1 MSVVITVEYN
11 IYGKQWGIYWNHK
24 ISYATGKESHKHML
38 LWLGSTALP
47 SQNVHHSLYNFH
59 HIGCKPRKLLIILT
73 DTDFT
78 ALINFLF
85 SRIFSI
91 LLSCVGIKLDLNLM
105 SRIQIPL
112 LPASTMILYTIFSS
126 LSPPFTF
133 WAVEGSFSLYRRV
146 PPWLNKSKY
155 PWNKRRKNYPHTI
168 SGGEY
173 VHRI

>member
-1 MSVVITVEYN
+1 MVNSEEFIGTTKYLMLQTKCRINWRCYN
-11 IYGKQWGIYWNHK
+11 WVQLHFQDK
-24 ISYATGKESHKHML
+24 ICNIHFE
-38 LWLGSTALP
+38 
-47 SQNVHHSLYNFH
+47 NFH
-59 HIGCKPRKLLIILT
+59 PICWKPRKLMIILT

-91 LLSCVGIKLDLNLM
+91 LLSCVGIRLDLNLM

-133 WAVEGSFSLYRRV
+133 WAVEGSFSL
-146 PPWLNKSKY
+146 
-155 PWNKRRKNYPHTI
+155 
-168 SGGEY
+168 
-173 VHRI
+173 

>member
-1 MSVVITVEYN
+1 M
-11 IYGKQWGIYWNHK
+11 Q
-24 ISYATGKESHKHML
+24 
-38 LWLGSTALP
+38 
-47 SQNVHHSLYNFH
+47 HSLYNLH
-59 HIGCKPRKLLIILT
+59 YICCKPRKLVIILT

-133 WAVEGSFSLYRRV
+133 WAVEGSFSLYRSV

-155 PWNKRRKNYPHTI
+155 PWNKRINNYPHTT

-173 VHRI
+173 VHRIQMMQTVVLQKSFEFNSLSSINEKCLLSNVSSIQHTFISFHS